1 MARKEN
7 EKNEKQ
13 LKDHEE
19 RLRKINYSL
28 RKKNL
33 CLIGVPEDAERY
45 REPESIFKKIIAEN
59 FPNLRRETGIQIQ
72 ETQRSPPQSKKPTPR
87 DLLVKLANSEDKEK
101 ILKAARGKRS
111 LTYMGKNIR
120 LTEDLSTETWQ
131 GQKRLAGYIQG
142 LNEKNIHT

>member
-33 CLIGVPEDAERY
+33 CLIGVPEGAERDKG
-45 REPESIFKKIIAEN
+45 PENIFEQIIAEN
-59 FPNLRRETGIQIQ
+59 IPNLG
-72 ETQRSPPQSKKPTPR
+72 
-87 DLLVKLANSEDKEK
+87 SEM
-101 ILKAARGKRS
+101 AFR
-111 LTYMGKNIR
+111 
-120 LTEDLSTETWQ
+120 
-131 GQKRLAGYIQG
+131 
-142 LNEKNIHT
+142 